1 MNGFHEYSTCRGLSY
16 APQAGARLYLDMAK
30 RYTTDVT
37 AGYRLQRK
45 REVNYTQVQALI
57 RNTLEKVIFFY
68 FRFFSLFPSSF
79 LLMEQSYDSPNC
91 FTSNIRTK
99 ALSGEI
105 SLRFAAALMK
115 I

>member
-57 RNTLEKVIFFY
+57 KNTLEKVIFFY
-68 FRFFSLFPSSF
+68 FRFFSLLSSF

>member
-57 RNTLEKVIFFY
+57 TNTLEKVIFSISAF
-68 FRFFSLFPSSF
+68 SSF
-79 LLMEQSYDSPNC
+79 PEQFLVDG
-91 FTSNIRTK
+91 
-99 ALSGEI
+99 AEL
-105 SLRFAAALMK
+105 
-115 I
+115 

>member
-16 APQAGARLYLDMAK
+16 APQAGARLYLDIAK

-57 RNTLEKVIFFY
+57 RL
-68 FRFFSLFPSSF
+68 FFSFPEQF
-79 LLMEQSYDSPNC
+79 LVDGAEL
-91 FTSNIRTK
+91 
-99 ALSGEI
+99 
-105 SLRFAAALMK
+105 
-115 I
+115 